1 MIKNINAVAAPTN
14 DNIEKANVTP
24 NFKANE
30 NNSLERNPQNDTL
43 EKRKHVGTKIAA
55 GVVGL
60 AGLAAVADLIFAHG
74 KHLKGIFGKAEK
86 IAQKGAKGVENT
98 ETLSR
103 EKFVEI
109 INKNAKDL
117 SGEEI
122 DAILKK
128 YFGDKNTDAIKELA
142 TELQKLKLIGST
154 KDTIKGLKA
163 ANKDEF
169 GGILFDALLN
179 EKIAKTKFGELKALD
194 FCDEFGKSLEKTNRS
209 DIKAIWSEIKS
220 LASLPE
226 NKDLSLSQLRE
237 KYPKK
242 ICKELQADKSLL
254 DLLLDVVRKR
264 ETFVT
269 LR

>member
-1 MIKNINAVAAPTN
+1 M
-14 DNIEKANVTP
+14 
-24 NFKANE
+24 
-30 NNSLERNPQNDTL
+30 
-43 EKRKHVGTKIAA
+43 
-55 GVVGL
+55 
-60 AGLAAVADLIFAHG
+60 
-74 KHLKGIFGKAEK
+74 
-86 IAQKGAKGVENT
+86 
-98 ETLSR
+98 
-103 EKFVEI
+103 
-109 INKNAKDL
+109 
-117 SGEEI
+117 
-122 DAILKK
+122 
-128 YFGDKNTDAIKELA
+128 A

-242 ICKELQADKSLL
+242 IYKELQADKSLL
-254 DLLLDVVRKR
+254 DLLLDDVRKR

>member
-86 IAQKGAKGVENT
+86 VAQEGVKGAENT
-98 ETLSR
+98 ELLSR

-109 INKNAKDL
+109 INKNARDL

-128 YFGDKNTDAIKELA
+128 YLVIKTRMQLKN
-142 TELQKLKLIGST
+142 
-154 KDTIKGLKA
+154 
-163 ANKDEF
+163 
-169 GGILFDALLN
+169 
-179 EKIAKTKFGELKALD
+179 
-194 FCDEFGKSLEKTNRS
+194 
-209 DIKAIWSEIKS
+209 W
-220 LASLPE
+220 LP
-226 NKDLSLSQLRE
+226 NFKN
-237 KYPKK
+237 
-242 ICKELQADKSLL
+242 
-254 DLLLDVVRKR
+254 
-264 ETFVT
+264 
-269 LR
+269 